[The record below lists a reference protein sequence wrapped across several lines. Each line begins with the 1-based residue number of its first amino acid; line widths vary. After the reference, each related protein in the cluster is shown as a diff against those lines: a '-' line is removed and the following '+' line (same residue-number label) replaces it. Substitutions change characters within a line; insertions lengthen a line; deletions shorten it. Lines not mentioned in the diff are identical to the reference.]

1 MNSELY
7 HHGIKGQK
15 WYVRRFQNPD
25 GSLTEA
31 GKQRYS
37 HNSSVFISGSS
48 KTQDDTTP
56 YYRKSLPKD
65 VQRELDKIISDNKR
79 VLIGDAPGIDRQVQ
93 DYLNAKH
100 YDNVEVYGPGHDS
113 VRYAANAKWHTNLI
127 DAPEYEPGSPEWL
140 AAKDFAMSKAATE
153 GLAVVLDSGAKATRN
168 NVRRLLAD
176 GKPVKIYEL
185 NSAGSDQ
192 DRWIYEIDD
201 EIHHAA
207 EWSKH
212 KYIRKEG
219 DKYIY
224 PEDLEKA
231 ASTGSSSDRS
241 TSKLSAK
248 GKEMWNY
255 AKNDISKEKADAV
268 EAAKA
273 ERAQRIEELRQKAE
287 DSRKR
292 IEQQLTRIQARLA
305 DQRSDQL
312 KQVERQ
318 RKARIAALKNREI
331 PEGLS
336 PAQKEELE
344 RARAKE
350 LDSINAEASKEKNKI
365 KNRTAPMS
373 ASAKESRQLVAAELK
388 TALDATK
395 AAYEQKKVGID
406 KDYEE
411 VYQEEYD
418 RILATYPYVKSSGS
432 KSGKKGKSSS
442 ESGSSIGKKDKS
454 NVWNY
459 SRTLNAYK
467 NK

>member
-1 MNSELY
+1 MSEL
-7 HHGIKGQK
+7 
-15 WYVRRFQNPD
+15 
-25 GSLTEA
+25 E
-31 GKQRYS
+31 
-37 HNSSVFISGSS
+37 
-48 KTQDDTTP
+48 
-56 YYRKSLPKD
+56 
-65 VQRELDKIISDNKR
+65 
-79 VLIGDAPGIDRQVQ
+79 
-93 DYLNAKH
+93 
-100 YDNVEVYGPGHDS
+100 
-113 VRYAANAKWHTNLI
+113 
-127 DAPEYEPGSPEWL
+127 
-140 AAKDFAMSKAATE
+140 
-153 GLAVVLDSGAKATRN
+153 
-168 NVRRLLAD
+168 
-176 GKPVKIYEL
+176 
-185 NSAGSDQ
+185 
-192 DRWIYEIDD
+192 
-201 EIHHAA
+201 HAA

-231 ASTGSSSDRS
+231 ASTGSSSERS

-255 AKNDISKEKADAV
+255 AKNDISKEKADAI

-273 ERAQRIEELRQKAE
+273 ERVQRVEELRQKAE
-287 DSRKR
+287 ESRKR

-318 RKARIAALKNREI
+318 RKARIAALENREI

-336 PAQKEELE
+336 SAQKEELE
-344 RARAKE
+344 RARTKE

-373 ASAKESRQLVAAELK
+373 ASVKESRQLVAAELK

-395 AAYEQKKVGID
+395 AAYEQKKAGID

-411 VYQEEYD
+411 VYQEEYE
-418 RILATYPYVKSSGS
+418 RILATYPYVKS
-432 KSGKKGKSSS
+432 SGKKGKSSS
-442 ESGSSIGKKDKS
+442 ESGSSVGKKDKS
-454 NVWNY
+454 NLWNY

>member
-1 MNSELY
+1 MSEL
-7 HHGIKGQK
+7 
-15 WYVRRFQNPD
+15 
-25 GSLTEA
+25 E
-31 GKQRYS
+31 
-37 HNSSVFISGSS
+37 
-48 KTQDDTTP
+48 
-56 YYRKSLPKD
+56 
-65 VQRELDKIISDNKR
+65 
-79 VLIGDAPGIDRQVQ
+79 
-93 DYLNAKH
+93 
-100 YDNVEVYGPGHDS
+100 
-113 VRYAANAKWHTNLI
+113 
-127 DAPEYEPGSPEWL
+127 
-140 AAKDFAMSKAATE
+140 
-153 GLAVVLDSGAKATRN
+153 
-168 NVRRLLAD
+168 
-176 GKPVKIYEL
+176 
-185 NSAGSDQ
+185 
-192 DRWIYEIDD
+192 
-201 EIHHAA
+201 HAA

-231 ASTGSSSDRS
+231 ASTGSSSERS

-255 AKNDISKEKADAV
+255 AKNDISKEKADVV

-318 RKARIAALKNREI
+318 RKARIAALENREI

-336 PAQKEELE
+336 SAQKEELE

-373 ASAKESRQLVAAELK
+373 ASVKESRQLVAAELK

-395 AAYEQKKVGID
+395 AAYEQKKAGID

-418 RILATYPYVKSSGS
+418 RILATYPYVKAS
-432 KSGKKGKSSS
+432 KVSKGKSSKAS
-442 ESGSSIGKKDKS
+442 TAAGSSSDIKRYGHKEFISQYTK
-454 NVWNY
+454 
-459 SRTLNAYK
+459 R
-467 NK
+467 